1 MADENFI
8 LILYMS
14 LVEEEKRM
22 IPYYLNVAVAH
33 KSQSVL
39 YKSWECNVRRVEL
52 QNKEI
57 RQFKVHFHLALC
69 KTPHPFGE
77 ENEPTHQPMNWN

>member
-14 LVEEEKRM
+14 LVVEEKRM

-33 KSQSVL
+33 KSKRCVD
-39 YKSWECNVRRVEL
+39 
-52 QNKEI
+52 
-57 RQFKVHFHLALC
+57 
-69 KTPHPFGE
+69 
-77 ENEPTHQPMNWN
+77 